1 MLSRQLSRQLIV
13 RAAALRPT
21 LTAIPVVQS
30 GAGLAPVEHSSP
42 TDYGCRRR
50 FIMSE
55 ANLSPMEEL
64 SGARQKLRQVLDDY
78 RQNK

>member
-30 GAGLAPVEHSSP
+30 GAGLAPVEHSSS
-42 TDYGCRRR
+42 TCYGSRRR